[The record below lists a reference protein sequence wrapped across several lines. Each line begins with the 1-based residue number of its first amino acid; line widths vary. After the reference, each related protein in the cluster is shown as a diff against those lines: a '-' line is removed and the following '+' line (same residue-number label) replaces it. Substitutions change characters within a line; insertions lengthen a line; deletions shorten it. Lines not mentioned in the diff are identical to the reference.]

1 MEYRLFTV
9 CVIEMEFPQQKVNLS
24 FSIENI
30 LRDDFPRGQKANVV
44 SLPTRETTF
53 EQWSNSAVYQYYAV
67 HHSPVVTRGLPN
79 MQRIEERI
87 NGFYRGEGQ
96 ILYQQNMMEGFSS
109 CCQDESTLQHNYGKN
124 YCVKSNKD
132 PIEF

>member
-53 EQWSNSAVYQYYAV
+53 EQWPNAAVYQYYAV
-67 HHSPVVTRGLPN
+67 HYSPVVARSLPN
-79 MQRIEERI
+79 MQRTEERL
-87 NGFYRGEGQ
+87 NGFYRGKGQ
-96 ILYQQNMMEGFSS
+96 ILYHQQNMMEGFLSY
-109 CCQDESTLQHNYGKN
+109 CQDESALQHNYGKN
-124 YCVKSNKD
+124 YCVKLN
-132 PIEF
+132 